1 MVDIKGSG
9 LEAEEF
15 VYRMLREVK
24 VATVFGP
31 AYGGEL
37 YKDFIR
43 IAFTMKEERLKIALE
58 RINDFM
64 ERIKK

>member
-15 VYRMLREVK
+15 VYKMLREVK

-58 RINDFM
+58 RMNDFM